1 MRKLMTL
8 LATIGLTTM
17 SFAVQAQTGKV
28 NGTVNGSQKAVEAA
42 SIGVLRAKDSAVVK
56 LAVTDKTGQF
66 EVEKLAA
73 GKYLVVIQSVGYA
86 KYYSE
91 AFELTNGQ
99 VYTLKPVT
107 LVNASKELQAVVVS
121 SKKPLIEQK
130 LDRTIINVDASPTN
144 AGATVMEVLE
154 KSPGIAVDKDGNI
167 SLKGKQGVIVMLDGK
182 PTYLSA
188 QDLANMLNNM
198 SSSNLESIEIMTNP
212 PARFDA
218 SGNSGV
224 INIKTKKTKVMGY
237 NASITTG
244 YTQGVLPKTNNSVN
258 LNYRKGK
265 MNFFGNA
272 SHNYNENF
280 GALKIDRNFRNQN
293 TNALLS
299 SFDQFADNQR
309 EFKSYN
315 YKAGFDYFM
324 SKKTTLGLVVNGY
337 DSKGIEYTD
346 NTTFIKDPMGA
357 LVTRTQA
364 INDVHLHFNNV
375 GVNMNLRHVFDS
387 TGRELTVD
395 ADYIRYT
402 QDNTQMLTN
411 DFYDQSGN
419 IKSPKEILRG
429 ILPAAINIYS
439 VKADYSQSL
448 KGQMKLEAGLKSSY
462 VNTDN
467 DAQYANWNG
476 TSFVNDVTRSNHFLY
491 KENINAAYLNLNKQ
505 FNKKWSAQLG
515 LRAENTNIT
524 GNQLT
529 TGEVFKRNYTQ
540 VFPTMYIGYT
550 ANEKNQ
556 FALSYGRR
564 IDRPNYQDLNPF
576 FYFLD
581 KYTYQVG
588 NPYLRPQFS
597 HNIELNHTFRGI
609 LNTSIN
615 YSTTNDILQDVLE
628 QIDSTNSSFVKKS
641 NIARRQ
647 NIGASVSLGMP
658 INKWF
663 RTNIYMN
670 GFYNKFTGIVNGGEI
685 SVGGA
690 TFMTNIS
697 NQFTLPKGWGAE
709 LSGFYRSGGVEG
721 VLAMRSMGAI
731 NVGFTKQVLKNK
743 GTIRLVV
750 RDILYTQQFRGYS
763 RYQNVD
769 VTIRQA
775 RDSRVVNLSF
785 TYRFSKG
792 KTAAQRKRGGANEE
806 QNRVSIGGGN

>member
-1 MRKLMTL
+1 MRNLMTL
-8 LATIGLTTM
+8 LATIGLTAM
-17 SFAVQAQTGKV
+17 SWAVQAQTGKLNGSV
-28 NGTVNGSQKAVEAA
+28 NGGQKAVEAA
-42 SIGVLRAKDSAVVK
+42 SVGVLRAKDSAVVK
-56 LAVTDKTGQF
+56 LAVTDKNGQF

-73 GKYLVVIQSVGYA
+73 GKYLVVVQSVGYT
-86 KYYSE
+86 KYYTE
-91 AFELTNGQ
+91 VFDLLNGQ
-99 VYTLKPVT
+99 AYTVKPIILT
-107 LVNASKELQAVVVS
+107 QASKELQGVVVT
-121 SKKPLIEQK
+121 SKKPFIEQK

-144 AGATVMEVLE
+144 AGTTVMEVLE
-154 KSPGIAVDKDGNI
+154 KSPGISVDKDGNI
-167 SLKGKQGVIVMLDGK
+167 SVKGKQGVVVMLDGK

-272 SHNYNENF
+272 SYNYNKNF
-280 GALKIDRNFRNQN
+280 GDLKIDRNFRDQN
-293 TNALLS
+293 TDALLS
-299 SFDQFADNQR
+299 SFDQRADNQR
-309 EFKSYN
+309 EFNSYN

-346 NTTFIKDPMGA
+346 NTTLIKDPMGA

-387 TGRELTVD
+387 TGKELTVD

-411 DFYDQSGN
+411 DFYDHSGN

-439 VKADYSQSL
+439 VKADYTQSL
-448 KGQMKLEAGLKSSY
+448 KGQMKLETGWKSSY

-476 TSFVNDVTRSNHFLY
+476 TVFVNDVTRSNHFLY

-540 VFPTMYIGYT
+540 VFPTLYIGYT

-609 LNTSIN
+609 LNSSIN

-628 QIDSTNSSFVKKS
+628 QIDSTNTSFVKKS

-647 NIGASVSLGMP
+647 NISASVSLGMP
-658 INKWF
+658 VTKWF

-670 GFYNKFTGIVNGGEI
+670 GFYNKFTGVVNGGAI

-709 LSGFYRSGGVEG
+709 LSGFYRTGGVEG
-721 VLAMRSMGAI
+721 VLAMRSMGAVNI
-731 NVGFTKQVLKNK
+731 GFTKQVLKNK
-743 GTIRLVV
+743 GTIRLVA
-750 RDILYTQQFRGYS
+750 RDILFTQQFRGYS

>member
-1 MRKLMTL
+1 
-8 LATIGLTTM
+8 
-17 SFAVQAQTGKV
+17 
-28 NGTVNGSQKAVEAA
+28 
-42 SIGVLRAKDSAVVK
+42 
-56 LAVTDKTGQF
+56 
-66 EVEKLAA
+66 
-73 GKYLVVIQSVGYA
+73 
-86 KYYSE
+86 
-91 AFELTNGQ
+91 
-99 VYTLKPVT
+99 
-107 LVNASKELQAVVVS
+107 
-121 SKKPLIEQK
+121 
-130 LDRTIINVDASPTN
+130 
-144 AGATVMEVLE
+144 
-154 KSPGIAVDKDGNI
+154 
-167 SLKGKQGVIVMLDGK
+167 
-182 PTYLSA
+182 
-188 QDLANMLNNM
+188 
-198 SSSNLESIEIMTNP
+198 
-212 PARFDA
+212 
-218 SGNSGV
+218 
-224 INIKTKKTKVMGY
+224 
-237 NASITTG
+237 
-244 YTQGVLPKTNNSVN
+244 
-258 LNYRKGK
+258 
-265 MNFFGNA
+265 
-272 SHNYNENF
+272 
-280 GALKIDRNFRNQN
+280 
-293 TNALLS
+293 
-299 SFDQFADNQR
+299 
-309 EFKSYN
+309 
-315 YKAGFDYFM
+315 
-324 SKKTTLGLVVNGY
+324 
-337 DSKGIEYTD
+337 
-346 NTTFIKDPMGA
+346 
-357 LVTRTQA
+357 
-364 INDVHLHFNNV
+364 V

-387 TGRELTVD
+387 TGRELTFD

-411 DFYDQSGN
+411 DFYDHSGN

-576 FYFLD
+576 YYFLD

-597 HNIELNHTFRGI
+597 HNIELNHTFKGI

-658 INKWF
+658 ITKWF

-670 GFYNKFTGIVNGGEI
+670 GFYNKFTGVVNGGEI

-743 GTIRLVV
+743 GTLRLVV
-750 RDILYTQQFRGYS
+750 RDVLYTQQFRGYS